1 MQKRNLGYL
10 EVSEIGI
17 GAMGFSHGYG
27 EVPSEE
33 YAIEA
38 IREAFAYGCTFIDT
52 AEVYGTQM
60 FYPGHNE
67 ELVGKAIEPFREEIV
82 LATKLFIRPDE
93 FGEDV
98 TLYEAIRSH
107 LNASLQ
113 NLRTDYIDLYY
124 WHRVNEEIPIEEVV
138 KVMRQLI
145 DEGLI
150 KGWGLSQVGTDL
162 LKRAH
167 EVTPVSAVQNL
178 YNMMERTTEEIFDYC
193 LENNIGIVPFSPVA
207 SGYLSG
213 KVTTETKFEGDDVRK
228 WVPQTASKEN
238 IIANQPILDLVS
250 EFAESKNATNAQISI
265 AWMLR
270 KHPNIVPIPG
280 SKNKERIIE
289 NLASSKVELMDDEFE
304 ALETALEKI
313 EIHGHRGHIETVQNP
328 FTKRISNE
336 N

>member
-1 MQKRNLGYL
+1 MKKRNIGNLS
-10 EVSEIGI
+10 VSEIGI

-67 ELVGKAIEPFREEIV
+67 ELVGKAIQPFREDIV
-82 LATKLFIRPDE
+82 LATKFFIEPDE
-93 FGEDV
+93 YGDDT
-98 TLYEAIRSH
+98 TLYDAIRKH
-107 LNASLQ
+107 LDASLER
-113 NLRTDYIDLYY
+113 LGTDYVDLYY
-124 WHRVNEEIPIEEVV
+124 WHRVNEDIPVEDIAR
-138 KVMRQLI
+138 VMGQLI
-145 DEGLI
+145 DEDLI
-150 KGWGLSQVGTDL
+150 KGWGLSQVGSEL

-167 EVTPVSAVQNL
+167 EVTPVTAVQNL
-178 YNMMERTTEEIFDYC
+178 YNMMERTTEEIFEYC
-193 LENNIGIVPFSPVA
+193 LKNNIGIVPFSPVA
-207 SGYLSG
+207 SGFLSG

-238 IIANQPILDLVS
+238 ILANQPILDLVS
-250 EFAESKNATNAQISI
+250 EFAELKNATNAQISI

-289 NLASSKVELMDDEFE
+289 NLGSWKVELTDDEFD
-304 ALETALEKI
+304 ALETALNKI
-313 EIHGHRGHIETVQNP
+313 EIHGHRGHIETVQTP
-328 FTKRISNE
+328 FTKRISIE
-336 N
+336 K